1 MALISV
7 ENVSKVFSIY
17 PLRRHKLQA
26 LLGIDASRH
35 CINKWALKEIS
46 FSIEAG
52 ESIAIVGRN
61 GSGKSTLL
69 KLICQTLSP
78 SGGLITVNGR
88 IGALLELGI
97 GFHEELSGRENVYIS
112 GQLLGM
118 SRHEIDQH
126 IDSIIGFSELAEYID
141 IQLKKYSSGMQ
152 MRLAF
157 SVATAVRPE
166 ILIVDEAL
174 SVGDAYFQHKCFDK
188 IKAFQALGTSL
199 LFVSHDP
206 LAVKTLCDRAI
217 LLDKGKML
225 ADDSPAAI
233 LDYYNA
239 LIANSENNKIC
250 IDEGVRSG
258 TGEAKLLAVDVYKD
272 NEKIQ
277 AVLSGSKIQI
287 HVTYQVVQKIP
298 DLTIGFL
305 IKDRVGNEVFG
316 SNTFLMQNKPPLKQG
331 EKFKIIFELADFRLA
346 AGSYNLSIAL
356 HSSYHHLIKN
366 YDWWDHA
373 ATITVISDEVFAG
386 VVRLDAAYLDGSPI
400 ELSLQSCIESENNE

>member
-7 ENVSKVFSIY
+7 DNLSKCFSIY
-17 PLRRHKLQA
+17 PSRRHKL
-26 LLGIDASRH
+26 ASLFGVDSSQH
-35 CINKWALKEIS
+35 CIKKWALKQIS
-46 FSIEAG
+46 FTIEAG
-52 ESIAIVGRN
+52 ESVAIVGRN

-69 KLICQTLSP
+69 KLICQTLRP
-78 SGGLITVNGR
+78 TTGQITVNGR

-118 SRHEIDQH
+118 SKQEIDQR
-126 IDSIIGFSELAEYID
+126 IEDIINFSELREYID
-141 IQLKKYSSGMQ
+141 VQLKKYSSGMQ

-157 SVATAVRPE
+157 SVATALRPE

-174 SVGDAYFQHKCFDK
+174 SVGDAYFQHKCFDR
-188 IKAFQALGTSL
+188 IKTFQALGTSL

-217 LLDKGKML
+217 LIDKGMML
-225 ADDSPAAI
+225 ADDKPAAI

-239 LIANSENNKIC
+239 LIANAENNKIS

-258 TGEAKLLAVDVYKD
+258 TGEAKLIAVDILSE
-272 NEKIQ
+272 NEIAQ
-277 AVLSGSKIQI
+277 VVLSGSQVKLRI
-287 HVTYQVVQKIP
+287 TYQVLQKIE

-316 SNTFLMQNKPPLKQG
+316 SNTFLMEKSPPFLQG
-331 EKFKIIFELADFRLA
+331 GQYQVVFKLPDFRLA
-346 AGSYNLSIAL
+346 AGSYNISVAL
-356 HSSYHHLIKN
+356 HSSYHHLSNN

-373 ATITVISDEVFAG
+373 ATITVITEQVFAG
-386 VVRLDAAYLDGSPI
+386 VVRLDAQYC
-400 ELSLQSCIESENNE
+400 ELI

>member
-1 MALISV
+1 MTLIRID
-7 ENVSKVFSIY
+7 NLSKCFSIY
-17 PLRRHKLQA
+17 PSRRYKLA
-26 LLGIDASRH
+26 SLFGIDSSKH
-35 CINKWALKEIS
+35 CIKKWALKNIS

-69 KLICQTLSP
+69 KLICQTLRP
-78 SGGLITVNGR
+78 TTGQITVHGR

-118 SRHEIDQH
+118 SKQEIDQR
-126 IDSIIGFSELAEYID
+126 IDDIIDFSELREYID
-141 IQLKKYSSGMQ
+141 VQLKKYSSGMQ

-157 SVATAVRPE
+157 SVATALRPE

-174 SVGDAYFQHKCFDK
+174 SVGDAYFQHKCFDR

-217 LLDKGKML
+217 LIDKGMML
-225 ADDSPAAI
+225 ADDTPAAI

-239 LIANSENNKIC
+239 LIANTANNKIS

-258 TGEAKLLAVDVYKD
+258 TGEAKLIAVDVLSE
-272 NEKIQ
+272 NEIAQ
-277 AVLSGSKIQI
+277 IVLSGSPIKLRIC
-287 HVTYQVVQKIP
+287 YQVLEKIE

-316 SNTFLMQNKPPLKQG
+316 SNTFLMEKSPPFLQG
-331 EKFKIIFELADFRLA
+331 GQYQVVFKLADFRLA
-346 AGSYNLSIAL
+346 AGSYNISVAL
-356 HSSYHHLIKN
+356 HSSYHHLSNN

-373 ATITVISDEVFAG
+373 ATITVITEQVFSG
-386 VVRLDAAYLDGSPI
+386 VVRLDTQYC
-400 ELSLQSCIESENNE
+400 ELI